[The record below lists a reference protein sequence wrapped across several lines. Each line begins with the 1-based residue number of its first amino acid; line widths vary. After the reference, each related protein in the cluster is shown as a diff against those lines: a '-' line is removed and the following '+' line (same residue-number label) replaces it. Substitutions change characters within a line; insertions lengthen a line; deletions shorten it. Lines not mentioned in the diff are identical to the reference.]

1 MGSRSLNI
9 FIGIND
15 SKFQKGLMRVSKKL
29 TKFGNQM
36 KSVGKSMTRNVS
48 MPLAGIGVASIK
60 LAADFETS
68 MTKIATLVGASAEEL
83 RGYESAIKSLSVET
97 GTSAQQLAEG
107 LFFITSAGFSGQE
120 ALDALEVS
128 AKGAALGMGEMS
140 DVSNALT
147 SIMTAYAR
155 EGMTAAEAGDLLHE
169 TLKQGK
175 FEASEF
181 MGKLGS
187 VIPVAAAAGIS
198 MEELGAAS
206 ATMSKL
212 SGDAAGTLTAMRSL
226 MLGLLKPSEKQK
238 EILEGI
244 GLSTSDLSSM
254 MDESLMGTLQFL
266 FQNLEGNNEALLNVF
281 GSSKAV
287 TGALSTM
294 GLQAET
300 YATVLDGMNKSQG
313 NVNEGMDTLSKTA
326 GQQFKKTL
334 VELQNVGIELG
345 QALLPP
351 ITKLVKFLM
360 QGVTAFQRL
369 DKTTKSIIIGFGA
382 VAFAIGP
389 LITLGGTLI
398 SVFGSV
404 LGFIAGMSA
413 PIGIVLAAIAGG
425 IYYAITNWEDFK
437 KKLVDV
443 INYFI
448 DLYNE
453 SILFRY
459 IVEAIASGF
468 KAMYS
473 ELKFFVTAGYALIK
487 GFASNFTK
495 LFGSIG
501 DIVSG
506 VFTLDTKKLAEGLEG
521 ARDALLETF
530 NPNENEE
537 LKKAAQTLAK
547 ETAENFKTA
556 YENIQGRNPVEYIAE
571 EDVQNVA
578 DKAGNMV
585 QKIKDKFAK
594 MFGGSGVATPGP
606 SSGGQMGPPEPP
618 VFGNGGSGGGEDGAE
633 SFADKYVTAMEK
645 IEAVTGE
652 VFGRVDAILGQHFEN
667 KRLLIDEDY
676 NRQRKLI
683 EQSAMGEQAKADAI
697 DKLDKDTAKKK
708 KALQIKQAKAEK
720 KMQLFSAIINVA
732 SAVAANIAMPA
743 LAAAIGVLGAIQ
755 ISTIASTPIPAL
767 AKGGLAFGET
777 AAIVGDNPNAQSD
790 PEVIAPLSKLQSI
803 MGTQSVTVHG
813 VIRGEDIWLTNN
825 KQIQI
830 QNRLG

>member
-48 MPLAGIGVASIK
+48 MPLAGIGLASIK

-83 RGYESAIKSLSVET
+83 RGYESAIKSLSVQT

-107 LFFITSAGFSGQE
+107 LFFITSAGFTGQE

-147 SIMTAYAR
+147 SIMTAYASQ
-155 EGMTAAEAGDLLHE
+155 GMTAAEAGDLLHE

-238 EILEGI
+238 EVLESI
-244 GLSTSDLSSM
+244 GLTTEELSSM
-254 MDESLMGTLQFL
+254 MDESLMETLQFL

-313 NVNEGMDTLSKTA
+313 NVNEGMGALNKTA

-345 QALLPP
+345 QRLLPP

-360 QGVTAFQRL
+360 QGVDAFMKL
-369 DKTTKSIIIGFGA
+369 DKSTKAIITGFG
-382 VAFAIGP
+382 VIAFAIGP
-389 LITLGGTLI
+389 LVTLGGTLI
-398 SVFGSV
+398 TVFGSV

-413 PIGIVLAAIAGG
+413 PIAIVLAAIAGG

-443 INYFI
+443 INYFV

-453 SILFRY
+453 SILFRGIIETIIGTFKLLVATGIY
-459 IVEAIASGF
+459 FGKTIVGVVQGIGEQ
-468 KAMYS
+468 
-473 ELKFFVTAGYALIK
+473 FVNIFGGIGDLIK
-487 GFASNFTK
+487 G
-495 LFGSIG
+495 
-501 DIVSG
+501 
-506 VFTLDTKKLAEGLEG
+506 VFTGNLDTIKSGAAQIYDSFVDVFKDNKTLLDAEKELAEAASKVFKDGV
-521 ARDALLETF
+521 
-530 NPNENEE
+530 EN
-537 LKKAAQTLAK
+537 TLRGK
-547 ETAENFKTA
+547 VDYVTEDD
-556 YENIQGRNPVEYIAE
+556 IQG
-571 EDVQNVA
+571 VA
-578 DKAGNMV
+578 DKAGDMV
-585 QKIKDKFAK
+585 QALKDKFK
-594 MFGGSGVATPGP
+594 QMFSGSGIAVPGMP
-606 SSGGQMGPPEPP
+606 EGTMGPPEPP
-618 VFGNGGSGGGEDGAE
+618 PLFSGGQSGGGDDGVE
-633 SFADKYVTAMEK
+633 SFADKYVSAMQDIEK
-645 IEAVTGE
+645 VTGE
-652 VFGRVDAILGQHFEN
+652 VFGRVDGILSQHFEN
-667 KRLLIDEDY
+667 KRLLIEEDY
-676 NRQRKLI
+676 NRQRQLI
-683 EQSAMGEQAKADAI
+683 EQSTMGEQAKADAI

-732 SAVAANIAMPA
+732 SAIAANIANPV
-743 LAAAIGVLGAIQ
+743 LAGIIGALGAVQ
-755 ISTIASTPIPAL
+755 IATIASTPIPAL
-767 AKGGLAFGET
+767 AQGGLAFGET
-777 AAIVGDNPNAQSD
+777 AAIVGDNPNAQTD

-803 MGTQSVTVHG
+803 MGTQSITVHG